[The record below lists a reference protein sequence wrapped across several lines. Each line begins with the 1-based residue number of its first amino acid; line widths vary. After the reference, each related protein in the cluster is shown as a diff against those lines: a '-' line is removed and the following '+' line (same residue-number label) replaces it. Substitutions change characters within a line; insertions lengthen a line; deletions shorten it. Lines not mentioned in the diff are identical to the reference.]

1 MPPNPPTP
9 PGQVT
14 SQRPKGKG
22 KETGIGF
29 VTEPSASRGDVG
41 AARRGGA
48 RRPTETHGAVT
59 AALPRATPGGESDPR
74 GARGS
79 APLRSPVPRL
89 GGLQPSPAK
98 SRLIPAVR
106 SQWPPVGCHKA
117 RRSAAKGPK
126 SAAGMGTVSAEMG
139 TASEEMMGVG
149 STEVGAMSTNSG
161 TETTGTGMGTTGT
174 EMGTMTTQMGAMSTE
189 MGTMTTQMGA
199 MSTGMETTT
208 AEWAASGTGSVQV
221 RGRAPHV

>member
-59 AALPRATPGGESDPR
+59 AALPRGTPGGESDPR

-139 TASEEMMGVG
+139 AVSAEMGAVSAEMMGVG

-174 EMGTMTTQMGAMSTE
+174 EMGTMTTQMGAMST
-189 MGTMTTQMGA
+189 
-199 MSTGMETTT
+199 GMETTT

>member
-126 SAAGMGTVSAEMG
+126 SAAGMGAVSA
-139 TASEEMMGVG
+139 EMMGVG

>member
-1 MPPNPPTP
+1 MGGWGRRPRAPQPPPTP

-98 SRLIPAVR
+98 SRFIPAVR

-139 TASEEMMGVG
+139 AVS
-149 STEVGAMSTNSG
+149 A
-161 TETTGTGMGTTGT
+161 
-174 EMGTMTTQMGAMSTE
+174 EMGTVSAKKK
-189 MGTMTTQMGA
+189 
-199 MSTGMETTT
+199 
-208 AEWAASGTGSVQV
+208 VV
-221 RGRAPHV
+221 LIN

>member
-1 MPPNPPTP
+1 M
-9 PGQVT
+9 
-14 SQRPKGKG
+14 
-22 KETGIGF
+22 
-29 VTEPSASRGDVG
+29 
-41 AARRGGA
+41 
-48 RRPTETHGAVT
+48 T

-139 TASEEMMGVG
+139 AVSVEMMGVG

-174 EMGTMTTQMGAMSTE
+174 EMGTM
-189 MGTMTTQMGA
+189 
-199 MSTGMETTT
+199 STGMETTT

>member
-59 AALPRATPGGESDPR
+59 AALPRGTPGGESDPR

-139 TASEEMMGVG
+139 AVSAEMMGVG

-174 EMGTMTTQMGAMSTE
+174 EMGTMTTQMGAMST
-189 MGTMTTQMGA
+189 
-199 MSTGMETTT
+199 GMETTT

>member
-59 AALPRATPGGESDPR
+59 AALPRGTPGGESDPR

-139 TASEEMMGVG
+139 VG

-174 EMGTMTTQMGAMSTE
+174 EMGTMTTQMGAMST
-189 MGTMTTQMGA
+189 
-199 MSTGMETTT
+199 GMETTT

>member
-59 AALPRATPGGESDPR
+59 AALPRGTPGGESDPR

-126 SAAGMGTVSAEMG
+126 SAAGMGAVSAEMG
-139 TASEEMMGVG
+139 AVSAEMMGVG

-174 EMGTMTTQMGAMSTE
+174 EMGTMS
-189 MGTMTTQMGA
+189 TQMGA